1 MENISN
7 QKNVK
12 NIKGKQENIANKFI
26 KKGVFYGELEKC
38 IRKIFER
45 IQRKGLCYR
54 GYFMWQLCY
63 WK

>member
-45 IQRKGLCYR
+45 IQRK
-54 GYFMWQLCY
+54 
-63 WK
+63 